1 MEIDR
6 RQFMANSTA
15 VSAVLLTGHAASA
28 SGKSETISEL
38 QIQPQANTVS
48 QPKVLIIIGDATETV
63 DTLYPYYRLIEGGY
77 KPVVAAPEKRRYQMV
92 LHEVKPGWTIT

>member
-15 VSAVLLTGHAASA
+15 VSAVLLAGRAASA
-28 SGKSETISEL
+28 AGESETTSQL
-38 QIQPQANTVS
+38 QPQANTVS

-92 LHEVKPGWTIT
+92 LHEVKPGDRKSVV